1 MAGVKLDDGTKYWG
15 SVYIAGYV
23 YSLLVGFLLMPSNLS
38 SVNAFWIAAFWP
50 ILYPFVMA
58 LSLAPLF
65 SEGSYF
71 HNYSFAREAGEAG
84 AEWFVYVVVGFVLVQ
99 LIPWLTVE
107 DETKVPPGVRFLAS
121 FATLPGHAQV
131 ARAGQSSAAPTFDI
145 DAFKAAHPE
154 PAGKWQRR
162 LYAEQLNQ
170 MAEAA
175 SAHAA
180 RMKASEARAAE
191 QERKRAE
198 AEEARLTEEKEL
210 AEAELKL
217 MKEVEE
223 LERKKARLHERMKG
237 RG

>member
-1 MAGVKLDDGTKYWG
+1 MVRVKLDAETKYWAA
-15 SVYIAGYV
+15 VYVAGYI
-23 YSLLVGFLLMPSNLS
+23 YSFFIVLLLIPSDLS
-38 SVNAFWIAAFWP
+38 GVNAFWIAAVWP
-50 ILYPFVMA
+50 ILYPFIMA
-58 LSLAPLF
+58 LSLAPLVV
-65 SEGSYF
+65 EGSYF

-84 AEWFVYVVVGFVLVQ
+84 AEWFVYVTIGFVLVQ

-107 DETKVPPGVRFLAS
+107 DKTKVPPGVRFLAS

-145 DAFKAAHPE
+145 NAFKAAHPE

-162 LYAEQLNQ
+162 LYAEELNR

-175 SAHAA
+175 SAHAE
-180 RMKASEARAAE
+180 RMKASEAKAAD

-198 AEEARLTEEKEL
+198 AEEARLNEEKEL